1 MNIISMPEPK
11 SPLFRAWFYFRNGWS
26 LYFAFI
32 LGAINTLTVTY
43 YLAIDKIP
51 FLLNLFP
58 SFTHYIGGAVL
69 IGVPIL
75 IAIGFIHYKKSP
87 AFRSSVTIA
96 AETSPFVRRNLINSE
111 LNLEL
116 NLMIQ
121 NLLSRLSNNEKL
133 TGDELNKI
141 QESRNMI
148 DDFINKRSIKNN
160 KDLEYFKKL
169 LNK

>member
-1 MNIISMPEPK
+1 MNIIFMPEPK
-11 SPLFRAWFYFRNGWS
+11 SPLFRAWFYFRNGWI

-51 FLLNLFP
+51 FLLTIFP

-87 AFRSSVTIA
+87 AFRSDVTVA

-116 NLMIQ
+116 NLMILD
-121 NLLSRLSNNEKL
+121 LLSRLSNNEKL
-133 TGDELNKI
+133 TEDELNKI
-141 QESRNMI
+141 QESRNI
-148 DDFINKRSIKNN
+148 LSDFIDKRSIKNN
-160 KDLEYFKKL
+160 KDLEYLKKL
-169 LNK
+169 MNE